1 MLEIPGD
8 DKVNTYGRCMTIPDG
23 FHVKINDVELSAQ
36 LCLAVD
42 HLWDEPEA
50 ICHQGRIDS
59 TQFVTARKTQVKIEY
74 IQLKACI

>member
-1 MLEIPGD
+1 
-8 DKVNTYGRCMTIPDG
+8 MTIPDG
-23 FHVKINDVELSAQ
+23 LLVKVNDVELSAQ

-59 TQFVTARKTQVKIEY
+59 TQFVTAR
-74 IQLKACI
+74 